1 MVLVIARQRDV
12 DRASDPVESNL
23 EGRPMRRRSDRLMD
37 ERAGMSERTDVST
50 LEMGNVPSQAVS
62 GVLTREQLRARIVAE
77 PPLISEW
84 RDLDAQLQP
93 NGFDFTLAG
102 LTRVEGAGVVGID
115 NADRKLPDLSPLAF
129 DEGGWVDLP
138 LGLYQIIFNEIV
150 NLPLELMALARP
162 RSTLNRCGVTIHTA
176 VWDCGYHGR
185 STALLSVLNPAGFR
199 VQQHARVMQAVFFT
213 VSRTPEEGYQ
223 GAYQGENLKR

>member
-1 MVLVIARQRDV
+1 MSK
-12 DRASDPVESNL
+12 SDDPL
-23 EGRPMRRRSDRLMD
+23 
-37 ERAGMSERTDVST
+37 T
-50 LEMGNVPSQAVS
+50 LEIEHRSSQAVS

-84 RDLDAQLQP
+84 RDLDVQLQP
-93 NGFDFTLAG
+93 NGFDFTLAEIA
-102 LTRVEGAGVVGID
+102 RVDGAGVVGI
-115 NADRKLPDLSPLAF
+115 NNTDRTLPGLSRLTF
-129 DEGGWVDLP
+129 DEGGWIDLAP
-138 LGLYQIIFNEIV
+138 GIYQVIFNEIV
-150 NLPLELMALARP
+150 DLSLDLMALARP

-176 VWDCGYHGR
+176 VWDCGYRGR

-223 GAYQGENLKR
+223 GAYQGENLSR